1 MSLVSR
7 LRTLMNRPPSPSRV
21 GTRRPSSAARRG
33 DDLHEDALRAILADD
48 PNNRRAFEA
57 LAGIVRRQATAR
69 VGDGDPLTA
78 ELDEAPARRAAD
90 LAVWA
95 LSEELAGNP
104 RAWLALLELA
114 RLSLSD
120 DHEAAL
126 RRVATAAERDP
137 SGLALAEGL
146 AMLREA
152 GLHTEALGLGIGHWR
167 PAEHTPEIARHL
179 VLAALDADRP
189 LEARQHLA
197 ALDSHSDKAAVAEL
211 RRELDPHVA
220 RATQQHAA
228 GT

>member
-21 GTRRPSSAARRG
+21 GVRRPSSAPRRG

-57 LAGIVRRQATAR
+57 LAAIVRRQAVAD
-69 VGDGDPLTA
+69 VGDHDPLTA
-78 ELDEAPARRAAD
+78 EADEAPARRAAD

-104 RAWLALLELA
+104 KAWLPLLELA
-114 RLSLSD
+114 RLSFDD
-120 DHEAAL
+120 DHEGAL
-126 RRVATAAERDP
+126 RRVATATERDP
-137 SGLALAEGL
+137 SGQALVEGL
-146 AMLREA
+146 EMLREA
-152 GLHTEALGLGIGHWR
+152 GLNSEALGLGVGHWR

-179 VLAALDADRP
+179 VLAALEADRP
-189 LEARQHLA
+189 HEARQHLL
-197 ALDSHSDKAAVAEL
+197 ALDLNPDAAAVAAL
-211 RRELDPHVA
+211 HRELDQRVDEA
-220 RATQQHAA
+220 MQHTA

>member
-7 LRTLMNRPPSPSRV
+7 LRTLMKRPPSPSRV
-21 GTRRPSSAARRG
+21 GVRRPTSAPRRG

-57 LAGIVRRQATAR
+57 LAQIVRRQAEAS
-69 VGDGDPLTA
+69 VDDGDPLTA
-78 ELDEAPARRAAD
+78 DLDEVPRRRAAE

-104 RAWLALLELA
+104 RAWLPLLELA
-114 RLSLSD
+114 RLSFDD

-152 GLHTEALGLGIGHWR
+152 GLHTEALGLGTGHWR

-179 VLAALDADRP
+179 VRAALDADRP
-189 LEARQHLA
+189 LEARRHLA
-197 ALDSHSDKAAVAEL
+197 ALDAHPDQGAVAAL
-211 RRELDPHVA
+211 RAELDAEVA
-220 RATQQHAA
+220 RAGQHTA